1 MKTRRNMKL
10 TSTALMCFLFS
21 LVSYAGIDR
30 EYLND
35 LSTKSVD
42 EIKVALKSKASDEQA
57 DYALELSKLELN
69 KRNFSTAQI
78 WLDYIL
84 KEFPQQYST
93 CSEAWFFKAQLSWAQ
108 SNYHGF
114 FINIDNA
121 IEASRKINEYD
132 RLKYY
137 VHLKAGNEHSIGMLK
152 ESKQTLGQLID
163 LAESNSDIEG
173 KLTALHES
181 ALLSYKMGDIKE
193 AKGLALAAN
202 KFNLSI
208 QNVHAQGMIDKTLG
222 NIARGEGNPKD
233 AEEYFSKAIESFT
246 EINNH
251 HEVGNCFYNRS
262 LLKIDQ
268 SSGNAAISDLHEAI
282 YNFTRSGSTG
292 GVGMS
297 HTTLGSTFLDLKQLD
312 AAEIHLDLARF
323 FNKRSNSQFRL
334 AQTYMFLGNLEVAKE
349 EPEEAVEHYSHSKR
363 IYLELG
369 LENDAQ
375 RTSKLIKKAQGMM

>member
-1 MKTRRNMKL
+1 MKRRINTTL
-10 TSTALMCFLFS
+10 ISVAFIYFLFS
-21 LVSYAGIDR
+21 LVSYAELDR
-30 EYLND
+30 EYLNH
-35 LSTKSVD
+35 LSIKSVD
-42 EIKVALKSKASDEQA
+42 EIKETLKSKTSDEQA
-57 DYALELSKLELN
+57 EYSLELSKLELN

-78 WLDYIL
+78 WLDYVL
-84 KEFPQQYST
+84 KEFPQHYST
-93 CSEAWFFKAQLSWAQ
+93 CSQAWCFKAQLSWAQ

-121 IEASRKINEYD
+121 IEASKKANEYD

-152 ESKQTLGQLID
+152 ESKQTLNQLID
-163 LAESNSDIEG
+163 LAESNSDKEA

-181 ALLSYKMGDIKE
+181 ALLSYKMGNIEE
-193 AKGLALAAN
+193 AKDLALTAN
-202 KFNLSI
+202 EFNLSI

-222 NIARGEGNPKD
+222 NIARGEEKPKE
-233 AEEYFSKAIESFT
+233 AEEYFSKAIKSFT

-262 LLKIDQ
+262 LLKIDTG
-268 SSGNAAISDLHEAI
+268 SGSAAILDLHEAI

-297 HTTLGSTFLDLKQLD
+297 HMTLGSTCLGLKKLD

-334 AQTYMFLGNLEVAKE
+334 AQTYMFLGNLAIAKE
-349 EPEEAVEHYSHSKR
+349 DSRVAVEYYSHSKR

-369 LENDAQ
+369 LENDAK
-375 RTSKLIKKAQGMM
+375 RISRLIKNTQEMK